1 MRFFGP
7 TYEPREFWPHFPI
20 LAREGRNEFWLHL
33 AGEFATIVDRSPRCR
48 ADAGGIAEPARVLDW
63 AFTTLGRMGNALAV
77 IAALTSV
84 AGAVVTVL
92 LGARFERRRH
102 LDQRQQERQE
112 HTDRYSGPL
121 LAAAGSLASRLR
133 NVIDPRQ
140 IDEFT
145 SADDQRSQRYFDYA
159 VNETLYRIGRY
170 LCWVHIVSREIRVLD
185 LGNEER
191 NRELV
196 LRLGA
201 VQHAISSRDDD
212 LTFMLL
218 GGEQWALGELMVD
231 PDRPTDDPRCIS
243 YVRFV
248 DRLDDPR
255 FAHWFQP
262 LKQDIA
268 AYLQNP
274 GRALPRLTAIT
285 KALDD
290 LVTLLDPRAI
300 WVPFNESIDD

>member
-1 MRFFGP
+1 
-7 TYEPREFWPHFPI
+7 
-20 LAREGRNEFWLHL
+20 
-33 AGEFATIVDRSPRCR
+33 
-48 ADAGGIAEPARVLDW
+48 
-63 AFTTLGRMGNALAV
+63 MGNALTV

-84 AGAVVTVL
+84 VGAIVTAL

-102 LDQRQQERQE
+102 LEQRKQERQD

-121 LAAAGSLASRLR
+121 LAAASSLASRLR
-133 NVIDPRQ
+133 NVMDTDQ
-140 IDEFT
+140 INEFT
-145 SADDQRSQRYFDYA
+145 SVDDQRSRRYLDYA

-170 LCWVHIVSREIRVLD
+170 LCWVHIISREIRVLD

-201 VQHAISSRDDD
+201 VQHAISSRDGD

-231 PDRPTDDPRCIS
+231 PDHPAEDPRCIS
-243 YVRFV
+243 YVRFA
-248 DRLDDPR
+248 DHLDDPR
-255 FAHWFQP
+255 FARWFQS

-268 AYLQNP
+268 TYLQNP
-274 GRALPRLTAIT
+274 AQAKPRLIAIT

-290 LVTLLDPRAI
+290 LVALLDPRGI
-300 WVPFNESIDD
+300 WAPFDESIDAQRALDTRKDRRSVRRAQRRTKLR